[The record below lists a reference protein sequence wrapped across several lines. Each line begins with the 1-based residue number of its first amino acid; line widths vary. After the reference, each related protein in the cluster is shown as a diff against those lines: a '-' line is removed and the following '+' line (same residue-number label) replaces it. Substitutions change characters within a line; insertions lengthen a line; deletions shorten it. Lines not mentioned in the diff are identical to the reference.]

1 MSEDVIKKYQ
11 ALSLTVV
18 QRIYKLVHSDL
29 TEEQIKEDLKGLM
42 SSIFSD
48 IVYLQNE
55 YKKLEK
61 KGELQVL

>member
-1 MSEDVIKKYQ
+1 MSEDVIEKYR
-11 ALSLTVV
+11 ALTLTVY

-29 TEEQIKEDLKGLM
+29 TEEQIKEDLKDLM

-48 IVYLQNE
+48 IVHLQKE

-61 KGELQVL
+61 K

>member
-11 ALSLTVV
+11 ALSLTLV
-18 QRIYKLVHSDL
+18 QRIYNLVHSDF

-61 KGELQVL
+61 K